1 MAKATTGKKKAQ
13 AGKSAPLKP
22 EARARVKLPRKA
34 KEKPAPKGKPATK
47 KKSVASAKPLTKA
60 KPVAGAKPA
69 TKAKVVTRAK
79 QVTKAQPIA
88 GAMRTVAA
96 AAQKVVAAVKKIAKP
111 NPSPSGGA
119 RIQAGSIAPSFE
131 LKDQAGK
138 VLSSASLKGKPY
150 VLYFYPKDDT
160 SGCTREACGFR
171 DAQPSFG
178 KHGTR
183 VIGVSPDSEASHAKF
198 AGKYGLP
205 FTLLSDPDKV
215 LAKAYGAWG
224 PKKNYGREYMG
235 IIRSTFV
242 VDASGK
248 VKRAYYGVKV
258 DGHVDS
264 VLGEVAS

>member
-1 MAKATTGKKKAQ
+1 MAKATTGKKQAKA
-13 AGKSAPLKP
+13 AGKSVARKP
-22 EARARVKLPRKA
+22 KASAKANGKLPA
-34 KEKPAPKGKPATK
+34 TTQVKPLPKGKRASKKESVPGTK
-47 KKSVASAKPLTKA
+47 RVTKA
-60 KPVAGAKPA
+60 KPIATAAKMAAAAAKMVVATVKKVAGAS
-69 TKAKVVTRAK
+69 T
-79 QVTKAQPIA
+79 
-88 GAMRTVAA
+88 
-96 AAQKVVAAVKKIAKP
+96 
-111 NPSPSGGA
+111 SGSAGA
-119 RIQAGSIAPSFE
+119 RIQAGSLAPSFQ
-131 LKDQAGK
+131 LKDQTGK
-138 VLSSASLKGKPY
+138 VVSSASLKGKPY

-171 DAQPSFG
+171 DAQPAFG
-178 KHGTR
+178 KRGTR

-224 PKKNYGREYMG
+224 AKKNYGREYMG

-242 VDASGK
+242 VDAAGK

-264 VLGEVAS
+264 VLSDVS

>member
-1 MAKATTGKKKAQ
+1 MAKASTGKN
-13 AGKSAPLKP
+13 
-22 EARARVKLPRKA
+22 KA
-34 KEKPAPKGKPATK
+34 KAGRKIPEKTKASAKATPTPKTKLGGKAKPAPAQGGKLTKPKAKKAPAAPVQ
-47 KKSVASAKPLTKA
+47 KKSAAPKKA
-60 KPVAGAKPA
+60 
-69 TKAKVVTRAK
+69 T
-79 QVTKAQPIA
+79 
-88 GAMRTVAA
+88 
-96 AAQKVVAAVKKIAKP
+96 
-111 NPSPSGGA
+111 SGGA
-119 RIQAGSIAPSFE
+119 DAQRLAAGATAPSFT
-131 LKDQAGK
+131 LKDQTGTIVRSK
-138 VLSSASLKGKPY
+138 DLKGKPY

-171 DAQPSFG
+171 DSQAAFG
-178 KHGTR
+178 KYGTR

-224 PKKNYGREYMG
+224 LKSNYGREYMG

-242 VDASGK
+242 VDAAGK

-264 VLGEVAS
+264 VLRDVTP

>member
-1 MAKATTGKKKAQ
+1 MAKAITGKKQAKA
-13 AGKSAPLKP
+13 AGKNA
-22 EARARVKLPRKA
+22 PRKA
-34 KEKPAPKGKPATK
+34 TASAKAKGKVPPEPQLKPAPKGKPGSK
-47 KKSVASAKPLTKA
+47 KQSVASAKSAGKA
-60 KPVAGAKPA
+60 KTLASAV
-69 TKAKVVTRAK
+69 
-79 QVTKAQPIA
+79 
-88 GAMRTVAA
+88 RTVATA
-96 AAQKVVAAVKKIAKP
+96 AAKKVVSAVKKAAGSKASAP
-111 NPSPSGGA
+111 AGA
-119 RIQAGSIAPSFE
+119 RIQAGSVAPSFQ
-131 LKDQAGK
+131 LKDQAGT
-138 VLSSASLKGKPY
+138 VVSSASLKGKPY

-171 DAQPSFG
+171 DSHPAFG
-178 KHGTR
+178 KRGAR

-242 VDASGK
+242 VDAAGK

-264 VLGEVAS
+264 VLGDVS

>member
-1 MAKATTGKKKAQ
+1 MAKATTGKKQAKAS
-13 AGKSAPLKP
+13 AKSAPRKP
-22 EARARVKLPRKA
+22 TANAKA
-34 KEKPAPKGKPATK
+34 KGKPAPKVPAKPAPKGKPAGK
-47 KKSVASAKPLTKA
+47 KPSVQSAKPVGKTKTTM
-60 KPVAGAKPA
+60 AGA
-69 TKAKVVTRAK
+69 V
-79 QVTKAQPIA
+79 
-88 GAMRTVAA
+88 RTVARA
-96 AAQKVVAAVKKIAKP
+96 AKKVVAAVKKVAGSSS
-111 NPSPSGGA
+111 SPSGGG
-119 RIQAGSIAPSFE
+119 RIQAGSVAPSFQ
-131 LKDQAGK
+131 LKDQTGT
-138 VLSSASLKGKPY
+138 VVSSASLKGKPY

-160 SGCTREACGFR
+160 TGCTREACGFR
-171 DAQPSFG
+171 DAHPAFG
-178 KHGTR
+178 KHGAR

-242 VDASGK
+242 VDAAGK

-264 VLGEVAS
+264 VLGDVS

>member
-1 MAKATTGKKKAQ
+1 MAKASTGKKKAK
-13 AGKSAPLKP
+13 ATGKSVPA
-22 EARARVKLPRKA
+22 KA
-34 KEKPAPKGKPATK
+34 KASAKAKPAPRADAKAKSAAPVKKAQGAAKAAPAKASAAPATK
-47 KKSVASAKPLTKA
+47 KLPA
-60 KPVAGAKPA
+60 AKPA
-69 TKAKVVTRAK
+69 RPKKAEAGSADVKRIA
-79 QVTKAQPIA
+79 A
-88 GAMRTVAA
+88 GAT
-96 AAQKVVAAVKKIAKP
+96 
-111 NPSPSGGA
+111 
-119 RIQAGSIAPSFE
+119 APSFA
-131 LKDQAGK
+131 LKDQTGT
-138 VLSSASLKGKPY
+138 VVSSTELKGKPY

-160 SGCTREACGFR
+160 TGCTREACGFR
-171 DAQPSFG
+171 DSRAAFG

-224 PKKNYGREYMG
+224 MKKNYGRDYMG

-242 VDASGK
+242 VDAAGK

-264 VLGEVAS
+264 VLRDVAS